1 MRRLLAALCAAL
13 LLALTACTPRSQT
26 PERHELTYLDVFD
39 TVTTLVAYGGTGEDF
54 SAEAGRIHAELL
66 DYHRLYDIYNDYPGL
81 NNLKTVN
88 DRAGEAPV
96 EVDRRIIDL
105 LLEEAQ
111 QQQ

>member
-54 SAEAGRIHAELL
+54 SAEAGRIHDELL
-66 DYHRLYDIYNDYPGL
+66 DYHRLYDIYNDYPDVYKRQSGSWP
-81 NNLKTVN
+81 KASMSVPGAAITT
-88 DRAGEAPV
+88 R
-96 EVDRRIIDL
+96 
-105 LLEEAQ
+105 
-111 QQQ
+111 